1 MFVDKARIFVKAGKG
16 GDGSASFRKEK
27 YVPAGGPDG
36 GDGGDG
42 GDLIFEVDAGLRTLM
57 DFRYKR
63 TYIAED
69 GENGKGK
76 KMFGKD
82 AKDLILRVPP
92 GTIVRDEKTNL
103 IIADLTD
110 SGQRAIIAKGGKGGK
125 GNVHFTTATRQAPN
139 FAESGG
145 HPEER
150 WVILE
155 LKLLADVGLVGFPNV
170 GKSTI
175 LSIATSAKPKIANY
189 HFTTITP
196 NLGVVEIDKKSFVLA
211 DIPGLIEGAH
221 EGIGLGLEFLR
232 HVERTK
238 LLIHVVDVSGIEGR
252 DPLEDFNKIND
263 ELRHYDQR
271 LAKKPQIV
279 AANKIDLLS
288 DTENFDKFKKA
299 IEEQGYE
306 VFPLSAATKEGIE
319 QLLRYVANRLDEI
332 QEEPIYE
339 EEETFKYYKLDEQE
353 KNQIIVRREN
363 DYYVVEGKPVEKLM
377 YSTNLSDMDSLRYF
391 QNFLRKRGI
400 VDELKALG
408 IHDGD
413 TVKIYDFEFEYY
425 D

>member
-82 AKDLILRVPP
+82 GKDLILRVPP

-103 IIADLTD
+103 IIADLTE

-139 FAESGG
+139 FAEAGG

-238 LLIHVVDVSGIEGR
+238 LLIHVIDVSGIEGR
-252 DPLEDFNKIND
+252 DPLEDFSKIND
-263 ELRHYDQR
+263 ELRHYDER
-271 LAKKPQIV
+271 LLKKPQII
-279 AANKIDLLS
+279 AANKIDLLF
-288 DTENFDKFKKA
+288 DKENFNRFKKA

-306 VFPLSAATKEGIE
+306 VFPLSAATREGIE
-319 QLLRYVANRLDEI
+319 QLLRYAANRLDEI

-339 EEETFKYYKLDEQE
+339 EEETFKYYTIDEKE

-363 DYYVVEGKPVEKLM
+363 DYYIVEGKPVEKLM

>member
-16 GDGSASFRKEK
+16 GDGAVSFRREK

-36 GDGGDG
+36 GDGGKG
-42 GDLIFEVDAGLRTLM
+42 GDLIFEVDSGLRTLM

-63 TYIAED
+63 SYIAED
-69 GENGKGK
+69 GEDGKGK
-76 KMFGKD
+76 KMYGKD
-82 AKDLILRVPP
+82 GNDLLLRVPP

-103 IIADLTD
+103 VIADLTEP
-110 SGQRAIIAKGGKGGK
+110 GQKAVIAKGGKGGK
-125 GNVHFTTATRQAPN
+125 GNIHFTTSTRQAPS

-145 HPEER
+145 HAEER

-155 LKLLADVGLVGFPNV
+155 LKLLADVGLLGFPNV
-170 GKSTI
+170 GKSTL

-221 EGIGLGLEFLR
+221 QGIGLGLEFLR

-252 DPLEDFNKIND
+252 DPLDDFHKINE
-263 ELRHYDQR
+263 ELKHYDSK
-271 LAKKPQIV
+271 LGKKPQII

-288 DTENFDKFKKA
+288 QEDEYMAFMETVKK
-299 IEEQGYE
+299 EGYD
-306 VFPLSAATKEGIE
+306 VFPISAATKEGVE
-319 QLLRYVANRLDEI
+319 QLLRYVIRQLDEI
-332 QEEPIYE
+332 QEQPVVDEQ
-339 EEETFKYYKLDEQE
+339 ETFKYYKPDEDE
-353 KNQIIVRREN
+353 NNKITVRREN
-363 DYYVVEGKPVEKLM
+363 DYYVIEGKPIDKLM
-377 YSTNLSDMDSLRYF
+377 YSTNFGDMDSLRYF

-408 IHDGD
+408 IQDGD